1 MRIGALILFMTIV
14 VAFGVMVGTHTGEAS
29 ITPPH
34 ESPTSAATLYARYC
48 SRCHGKDGSAKGIR
62 RSLSGA
68 RDLSDPGW
76 QDRVSDERIFN
87 VISNGK
93 GKMPG
98 FAKKLS
104 ERDIDSLVQFVRS
117 LRKG

>member
-1 MRIGALILFMTIV
+1 MRIGALIIFMTCVI
-14 VAFGVMVGTHTGEAS
+14 AFGVRARTHSGEVS
-29 ITPPH
+29 ITPSH
-34 ESPTSAATLYARYC
+34 ESPTSATLYARHC
-48 SRCHGKDGSAKGIR
+48 SRCHGKDGRAKGIR

-68 RDLSDPGW
+68 RDLTDPGW

-93 GKMPG
+93 AKMPG
-98 FAKKLS
+98 FAKKIS
-104 ERDIDSLVQFVRS
+104 ERDIESLVQFVRS

>member
-1 MRIGALILFMTIV
+1 MRIGALILFLTMLIS
-14 VAFGVMVGTHTGEAS
+14 FGVMAGTRSGEVS
-29 ITPPH
+29 TSSH
-34 ESPTSAATLYARYC
+34 ESQTSAAALYARHC
-48 SRCHGKDGSAKGIR
+48 TRCHGKDGSAKGIR

-68 RDLSDPGW
+68 RDLTDPGW

-98 FAKKLS
+98 FSKKMS
-104 ERDIDSLVQFVRS
+104 EAEIDSLVQFVRA
-117 LRKG
+117 LRKR